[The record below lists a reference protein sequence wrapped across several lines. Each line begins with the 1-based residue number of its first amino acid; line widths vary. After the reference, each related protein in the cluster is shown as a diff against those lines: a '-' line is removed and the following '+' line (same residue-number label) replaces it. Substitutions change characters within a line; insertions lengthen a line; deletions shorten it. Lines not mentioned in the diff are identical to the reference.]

1 MDEEIEEPRPSCSG
15 LQIAKAA
22 GEVQTCMETKNF
34 LSDRLTEGDGWI
46 DLTVGIRHEMVHY
59 PGDPGVE
66 LMQTKHLDRG
76 DPATVSHLSLGVHTG
91 THVDAPVHFIG
102 GASGVDEFSIDAL
115 IGPARVIEILDKE
128 MCTAQDLAAYD
139 IQAGERLLLRT
150 NNSNRCWN
158 VDAFVEDYAYLDT
171 SAAKMLAE
179 RQVRMVG
186 IDYLSIGRGSE
197 GPEVHRILL
206 GAGVV
211 VVEGLDLS
219 QVREG
224 PFDIICMPLKIIGGD
239 GAPARVAVRRREET
253 ASRRRP
259 SNAPAGTMRAVV
271 VAPQEKSV
279 RLVRR
284 SVPRQ
289 PGGSEVLLRMVEVGI
304 CGTDREISAF
314 HYGTPPPGSNEL
326 VIGHEALAEVVE
338 TGPEVTW
345 ARPGDLVVPTVRRPC
360 RNPRCAA
367 CRQREQDFCMTGEF
381 SERGILRADGFLCEY
396 TIEGERFLVPVPR
409 ALERVAVLVEPITI
423 AAKAADVFTTIHSRF
438 GFNLPRMRGL
448 ILGAGPVGILAAMV
462 LQAQGIETHVFSREP
477 EDGARADL
485 VRACGANYVSAGRTP
500 LDRLAERI
508 GKIDVVFEA
517 VGVPE
522 VAFGALATLAANGV
536 LILSGVPAARGPVP
550 ADLSRWMRDM
560 VLKNQVI
567 FGTVNAS
574 RSNYEDAVRRLE
586 QFMVLFPE
594 AVLSLLN
601 RVAIDQATD
610 VLVRGRGI
618 KDVVTLGGSAA

>member
-1 MDEEIEEPRPSCSG
+1 MNTRNIVLDG
-15 LQIAKAA
+15 AA
-22 GEVQTCMETKNF
+22 G
-34 LSDRLTEGDGWI
+34 SDGWI
-46 DLTVGIRHEMVHY
+46 DLTVGIRNEMVHY
-59 PGDPGVE
+59 PGNPGVE
-66 LMQTKHLDRG
+66 LKQTQRLDRG
-76 DPATVSHLSLGVHTG
+76 DPATVSQLSLGVHTG

-102 GASGVDEFSIDAL
+102 GAAGVDEFSIDTM
-115 IGPARVIEILDKE
+115 IGPARVIEVLDKE
-128 MCTAQDLAAYD
+128 TCTAQDLAAYD
-139 IQAGERLLLRT
+139 IRAGERLLLRT
-150 NNSNRCWN
+150 NNSDRCWN
-158 VDAFVEDYAYLDT
+158 VDTFVEDYAYLDT

-186 IDYLSIGRGSE
+186 IDYLSIGRGKE

-224 PFDIICMPLKIIGGD
+224 SYDVVCLPLKILGGD
-239 GAPARVAVRRREET
+239 GAPARVAVRRREEP
-253 ASRRRP
+253 ASRHRS

-284 SVPRQ
+284 SVPRR
-289 PGGSEVLLRMVEVGI
+289 PGASEVLLRTVEVGI
-304 CGTDREISAF
+304 CGTDREIASF
-314 HYGTPPPGSNEL
+314 HYGTPPADSSEL

-360 RNPRCAA
+360 KNPSCTA
-367 CRQREQDFCMTGEF
+367 CRRDQQDFCITGEF
-381 SERGILRADGFLCEY
+381 SERGIVRADGFLCEY
-396 TIEGERFLVPVPR
+396 TIEEERFLVSVPR

-423 AAKAADVFTTIHSRF
+423 AAKALDVFTTIHSRF
-438 GFNLPRMRGL
+438 GFEVPRLRGL

-462 LQAQGIETHVFSREP
+462 FQAQGMETHVFSRES
-477 EDGARADL
+477 EGGDRADL

-500 LDRLAERI
+500 LDRLSERI
-508 GKIDVVFEA
+508 GQIDVVFEA

-522 VAFGALATLAANGV
+522 VAFGALATLASNGV
-536 LILSGVPAARGPVP
+536 LILSGVPAVRGTVS
-550 ADLSRWMRDM
+550 ADLSRWMRDI
-560 VLKNQVI
+560 VLKNQVV

-601 RVAIDQATD
+601 RVAIDQAPD
-610 VLVRGRGI
+610 VLTRGRGI
-618 KDVVTLGGSAA
+618 KDVVTLAA